1 MSLRSEIWEQPAVL
15 ARLLEGQRENIKE
28 IGRTI
33 RERGV
38 RFVFLA
44 ARGTSDHAGLYAKYL
59 WGAFNR
65 LPVALAAPSLFTL
78 YRRPPVLEGALVV
91 GISQSGQSPDI
102 VAVVAEGRQQGAL
115 TLAITNAPDSPL
127 GRAAELMV
135 DIGAGEE
142 RSVAATKTYTAQL
155 MAVAML
161 SAAMEGDEDRWKA
174 LEYVPEAAEQA
185 LGLETKVEEGTER
198 YRYME
203 RCVVLGRG
211 YNYATAFEWALK
223 IKELAYVIAE
233 PYSSAELRHGPIAL
247 VEPGFP
253 VLAVAP
259 SGDACADMFSLLNE
273 LADEH
278 RAELVVISDMEEALA
293 LARTPLPLPGDLP
306 EWVSPLVSIIPA
318 QLFCYHLTRAKGYDP
333 DSPRGLRKVTLT
345 L

>member
-1 MSLRSEIWEQPAVL
+1 MGLRSEILEQPSVL
-15 ARLLEGQRENIKE
+15 MRLLEKREE
-28 IGRTI
+28 EVGAAARAI
-33 RERGV
+33 RERGP

-44 ARGTSDHAGLYAKYL
+44 ARGSSDHAALYAKYL

-78 YRRPPVLEGALVV
+78 YRRPPLLQEALVV

-102 VAVVAEGRQQGAL
+102 VGVVAEGRRQGAL

-127 GRAAELMV
+127 AHEAELVV

-142 RSVAATKTYTAQL
+142 QAVAATKTYTAQL

-161 SAAMEGDEDRWKA
+161 SVAMEGDETRWEA
-174 LEYVPEAAEQA
+174 LRRVPPMVEQA
-185 LGLETKVEEGTER
+185 LETEVERATER

-223 IKELAYVIAE
+223 IKELTYVIAE

-259 SGDACADMFSLLNE
+259 SGAACADMLSLLQE
-273 LADEH
+273 LVAKH
-278 RAELVVISDMEEALA
+278 RAEPVVISDMGEALA
-293 LARTPLPLPGDLP
+293 LARAPLPLPSDLP
-306 EWVSPLVSIIPA
+306 EWISPLVSIIPA
-318 QLFCYHLTRAKGYDP
+318 QLFCYHLAQARGYDP
-333 DSPRGLRKVTLT
+333 DSPRSLRKVTLT